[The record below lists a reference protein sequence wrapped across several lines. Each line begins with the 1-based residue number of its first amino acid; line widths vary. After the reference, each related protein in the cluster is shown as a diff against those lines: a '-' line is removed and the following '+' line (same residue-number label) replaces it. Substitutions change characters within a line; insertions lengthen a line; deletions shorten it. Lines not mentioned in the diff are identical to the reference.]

1 MLCEKKIADFL
12 KKWPPLKN
20 TLHTHTHTHTKTTA
34 SSICFCEH
42 EKLYRKIVIVLKMA
56 STENYNRC

>member
-12 KKWPPLKN
+12 KKVASIEKYSP
-20 TLHTHTHTHTKTTA
+20 HTHTHTKTTA
-34 SSICFCEH
+34 SSISFCEH

>member
-20 TLHTHTHTHTKTTA
+20 TLHTHTHTQKLQHQVYVSVSMKN
-34 SSICFCEH
+34 SIE
-42 EKLYRKIVIVLKMA
+42 R
-56 STENYNRC
+56 